1 MQAVIKLSDG
11 LYRHRNPPDGSWY
24 ETFDPEKFPGAV
36 YHAKGLLPVFKPK
49 GEIVSMTPVPDV
61 FDIGA
66 IEYLRQKRR
75 FLEAV
80 TLSST
85 QTEFQGKRIMQLL
98 YLENGFDENELK
110 IIEKNCNI
118 TNSRVDRIG
127 RWKLYSLI
135 KTLYE
140 LNEIAKD
147 EFNVLNELR
156 KLRNDLEHN
165 PYSKFKLDTKKAD
178 ELLKDVIQVLL
189 RMRELP
195 ISLTM
200 EIKGTEYRQFWD
212 DLGYDEYL

>member
-1 MQAVIKLSDG
+1 MG
-11 LYRHRNPPDGSWY
+11 EGMFRYRQPPDGSWY
-24 ETFDPEKFPGAV
+24 ENFDPERFPGAV
-36 YHAKGLLPVFKPK
+36 YHAKGLIPVFKPK
-49 GEIVSMTPVPDV
+49 GEVISMTPVPDV
-61 FDIGA
+61 LDIGA

-80 TLSST
+80 MLAST

-98 YLENGFDENELK
+98 SHEKAFNEKELK
-110 IIEKNCNI
+110 IIEENCRK

-135 KTLYE
+135 KILYE
-140 LNEIAKD
+140 LDEIAKD

-156 KLRNDLEHN
+156 QIRNELGHN
-165 PYSKFKLDTKKAD
+165 PYAKFKLNTEKVDS
-178 ELLKDVIQVLL
+178 LLMEIIQVLL

-195 ISLTM
+195 VYLIK
-200 EIKGTEYRQFWD
+200 EIKGTELREFWE

>member
-1 MQAVIKLSDG
+1 
-11 LYRHRNPPDGSWY
+11 
-24 ETFDPEKFPGAV
+24 
-36 YHAKGLLPVFKPK
+36 
-49 GEIVSMTPVPDV
+49 
-61 FDIGA
+61 
-66 IEYLRQKRR
+66 
-75 FLEAV
+75 
-80 TLSST
+80 
-85 QTEFQGKRIMQLL
+85 MQLL

-110 IIEKNCNI
+110 VIERNCSF

-127 RWKLYSLI
+127 RWKLFSLI

-140 LNEIAKD
+140 LDEISKD
-147 EFNVLNELR
+147 EFNALNELR

-195 ISLTM
+195 ISLTV
-200 EIKGTEYRQFWD
+200 EIKGTEYRRFWD